1 MKGLFVFYLF
11 FYAGLLFA
19 ADEIVAGKRYTRE
32 EAGLFSD
39 LELYA
44 KVAINKRVL
53 SVYKTKGEGREDYL
67 YNINRLVLLEDDK
80 GNYLDGYGLVL
91 RLIEYASLVTP
102 QACILFVGTGDLPP
116 IIRLMYIDEFSD
128 KFVFFP
134 ALHRY
139 IGDVCLSDGQIYF
152 SVEAGGNSIYR
163 IDIASG
169 FEFSYS
175 GYFPNADLYEIIDDG
190 NKIIA
195 FSYEDKQYILQG
207 DVILP
212 AGKQYVLVDNMK
224 RFSDFLIQ
232 K

>member
-1 MKGLFVFYLF
+1 MKRLFVFCLF

-19 ADEIVAGKRYTRE
+19 ADEIVVVKRYTQDE
-32 EAGLFSD
+32 LALFSD
-39 LELYA
+39 LELWA

-53 SVYKTKGEGREDYL
+53 FVYKTKGEYRAGL
-67 YNINRLVLLEDDK
+67 PNINRIVLLEDEK
-80 GNYLDGYGLVL
+80 GNYLDAYGLIPRQIV
-91 RLIEYASLVTP
+91 YSSLVTA
-102 QACILFVGTGDLPP
+102 QACVMQVRFAEQP
-116 IIRLMYIDEFSD
+116 INCLMYIDESSD

-169 FEFSYS
+169 LEFNFP

-190 NKIIA
+190 EKIIV
-195 FSYEDKQYILQG
+195 FSYEGKQYILKR
-207 DVILP
+207 DIILP
-212 AGKQYVLVDNMK
+212 ATKQYNLVNDKK
-224 RFSDFLIQ
+224 RLRDFLV
-232 K
+232 KK

>member
-1 MKGLFVFYLF
+1 MKRLFVFYVF

-19 ADEIVAGKRYTRE
+19 ADEIVAGKRYTQN

-53 SVYKTKGEGREDYL
+53 SVYKTKGEGRDDYL

-80 GNYLDGYGLVL
+80 ENYLDGYGLVL

-102 QACILFVGTGDLPP
+102 QACILHVGSGDQRP
-116 IIRLMYIDEFSD
+116 IRRLMYIDEFSD
-128 KFVFFP
+128 KFIFFP
-134 ALHRY
+134 AFHRY

-169 FEFSYS
+169 LEFNYP
-175 GYFPNADLYEIIDDG
+175 GYFPNVDLYEIVDDG
-190 NKIIA
+190 NKIIV
-195 FSYEDKQYILQG
+195 FSYEDKQYILQR
-207 DVILP
+207 DIILP
-212 AGKQYVLVDNMK
+212 AGKQYVLVDDK
-224 RFSDFLIQ
+224 RRLSDFLIQ